1 MTDNMKSFLEAAS
14 QDKEFIE
21 KLNKV
26 ETPEA
31 VIALAAEK
39 GFALTTEDLTVEA
52 PTGELD
58 DDALDDVAGG
68 TGLFSYLKLLLFG
81 SGEKVEMDTLPYRG
95 QQNGLRANTLEYRGN
110 GVQPQTDDLVYRTF
124 DQGNDNHIVSL

>member
-1 MTDNMKSFLEAAS
+1 MTDNMKSFLKAVSE
-14 QDKEFIE
+14 DKEFME
-21 KLNKV
+21 KLSKA
-26 ETPEA
+26 ESTKA

-39 GFALTTEDLTVEA
+39 GFALTVEDLTAEA

-58 DDALDDVAGG
+58 DNELDDVAGG

-81 SGEKVEMDTLPYRG
+81 GGEKVEMDTLPYRG

-124 DQGNDNHIVSL
+124 DQGNDNHIVSI